1 MKLYDG
7 YLTEEKLGAVLAL
20 LFPDKLWIRDQ
31 AIPNSGCTW
40 RPDYRCDELKLIV
53 EFDGFQHYTKT
64 KQIVKDYRKDH
75 VFNNLGYKII
85 RIPYF
90 VQLSKEMIKH
100 YFDIEIDEWDHY
112 PHGFIDK
119 KAVLPEDY
127 CLIGVERFL
136 DNLCNLPVKLHL
148 DIANS
153 CLQELSFLK
162 QSNTRLCELFRL
174 YP

>member
-7 YLTEEKLGAVLAL
+7 YLTEEKLGVVLAL

-31 AIPNSGCTW
+31 VVPNSGCNL

-53 EFDGFQHYTKT
+53 EFDGFLHYTKT
-64 KQIVKDYRKDH
+64 KQITKDAEKNVILR
-75 VFNNLGYKII
+75 NLGYKII

-90 VQLSKEMIKH
+90 VQLSKEMVKY

-119 KAVLPEDY
+119 KAVIPADFCLSGIFRILDEFKDLPGSV
-127 CLIGVERFL
+127 CV
-136 DNLCNLPVKLHL
+136 
-148 DIANS
+148 DIKD
-153 CLQELSFLK
+153 SFCMD
-162 QSNTRLCELFRL
+162 SSDVVRWCSGAISIA
-174 YP
+174 